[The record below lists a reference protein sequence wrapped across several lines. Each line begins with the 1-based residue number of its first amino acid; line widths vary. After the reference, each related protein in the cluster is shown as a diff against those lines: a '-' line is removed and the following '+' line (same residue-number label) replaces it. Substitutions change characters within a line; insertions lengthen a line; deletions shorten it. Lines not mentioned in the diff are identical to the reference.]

1 MIKLVGKIKEIVPEE
16 TYKSYSKKLMKKKNV
31 ILKME
36 NNQLVKIQ
44 FQGHDMNLLE
54 GFKENQEV
62 LIECV
67 FRGQYT
73 TNRFYDN
80 IVGKRIIKH

>member
-1 MIKLVGKIKEIVPEE
+1 MVTLIGKIKEIVPEE
-16 TYKSYSKKLMKKKNV
+16 TYKSHSKKLMRKKNV

-36 NNQLVKIQ
+36 NNQLAKVQ
-44 FQGHDMNLLE
+44 FQGNDMSLLDS
-54 GFKENQEV
+54 FKENQEV

-67 FRGQYT
+67 FKGQYT

-80 IVGKRIIKH
+80 IIGKRIIKH

>member
-16 TYKSYSKKLMKKKNV
+16 TYKAHSKKLMKKKNV

-36 NNQLVKIQ
+36 NNQLVKVQ
-44 FQGHDMNLLE
+44 FQGHEMNLLE

-62 LIECV
+62 LIECI
-67 FRGQYT
+67 FRGQYS

-80 IVGKRIIKH
+80 IVGKKIIKH